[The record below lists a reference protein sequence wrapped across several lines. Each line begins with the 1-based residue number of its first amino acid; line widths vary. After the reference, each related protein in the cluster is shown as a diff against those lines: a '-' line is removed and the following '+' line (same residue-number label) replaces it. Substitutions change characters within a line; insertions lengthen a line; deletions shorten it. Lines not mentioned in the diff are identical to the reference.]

1 MIIVLNIIFFA
12 MQDFA
17 ESTNKVQRRFW
28 NTAKTKSFNSAGI
41 ASLEIFGAKKKGKIS
56 KGWTAK
62 VYENSSIQNLF
73 KKISK
78 VTRLLHNAK
87 KPIGKIGVGSRV
99 KNLCKWK

>member
-17 ESTNKVQRRFW
+17 ESTNKVQRRVGPLLKRNLLIPRALLLWRYSEQKRRGKFLRVGLQKYMRIPVF
-28 NTAKTKSFNSAGI
+28 KTF
-41 ASLEIFGAKKKGKIS
+41 LKKYRRSPG
-56 KGWTAK
+56 
-62 VYENSSIQNLF
+62 
-73 KKISK
+73 
-78 VTRLLHNAK
+78 LLQNAK